1 MNTTRAATVLAAAVM
16 MGATR
21 SPALSDPVFVNTS
34 PSQNRRWEAVFTNTV
49 PLRWEWNTN
58 AASARLEISGMNSA
72 FATNFTTATSNYLW
86 QAFPSETPL
95 VEDLY
100 DLTLTL
106 QAGGGAVIGAMTSRL
121 AVVKDTFAMVGVIP
135 TPEGVPWPNL
145 NARENVLIPYDAGWT
160 EATSGAVTSRIVISR
175 KGSISRTNA
184 FPNPAGYYGW
194 RLKRSDWGYG
204 TFNLALTF
212 PGTVTNAWDATLMRL
227 PEGFM
232 FSVR

>member
-1 MNTTRAATVLAAAVM
+1 MNTTRAAAVLAAAVI

-21 SPALSDPVFVNTS
+21 SPAFSDPVFVNTS

-58 AASARLEISGMNSA
+58 AASARLEITGMNSA
-72 FATNFTTATSNYLW
+72 FATNFMVATSNYLW
-86 QAFPSETPL
+86 QAFPSATPS

-100 DLTLTL
+100 DLALTF
-106 QAGGGAVIGAMTSRL
+106 QAGGGAVVGAMTSRL
-121 AVVKDTFAMVGVIP
+121 AVVKDTFAMAGVIS
-135 TPEGVPWPNL
+135 TPEGAPWPNV
-145 NARENVLIPYDAGWT
+145 RENVLIPYDAGWT

-175 KGSISRTNA
+175 VDGIARTNA
-184 FPNPAGYYGW
+184 LSNPAGYCGW
-194 RLKRSDWGYG
+194 RIKRSDWGYG

-232 FSVR
+232 FSVK